1 MSRSEIKNIFPSLK
15 QMSKNIADTTFKYNG
30 FFGRPKKLIRQNREI
45 KLGDFKCII
54 FFISLKILDLQKET
68 TE

>member
-1 MSRSEIKNIFPSLK
+1 
-15 QMSKNIADTTFKYNG
+15 MSKNIADTTFKYNG